1 MSKTQFIFTCSAC
14 GFKVSMYSIHNTVP
28 SACPHC
34 KCIDWIAEDAN
45 IQREKETKWE
55 QRRYELAKEFLLRC
69 QFTPDVYDA
78 CIRAQHNSST
88 GAVNTIA
95 KASVMMAD
103 ALIKHLRQD
112 ETEQSD

>member
-1 MSKTQFIFTCSAC
+1 MSKTQFTFTCSAC
-14 GFKVSMYSIHNTVP
+14 GFKFSMYSIHNTIP

-45 IQREKETKWE
+45 IQREKEIKWE
-55 QRRYELAKEFLLRC
+55 QRRYELAKEFLLRVC
-69 QFTPDVYDA
+69 FPPEVFESCLGMPQ
-78 CIRAQHNSST
+78 RADTVAQV
-88 GAVNTIA
+88 A
-95 KASVMMAD
+95 VMMAD